1 MQGGQKKLRGE
12 GKRKCEIT
20 VITYARIQNDWDTFI
35 GQISDMLGHIDRT
48 DRGKSTNLDIN
59 LLGKVDK
66 GILKSMSDHI
76 QPTI

>member
-1 MQGGQKKLRGE
+1 M
-12 GKRKCEIT
+12 
-20 VITYARIQNDWDTFI
+20 TYARIQIDWDTFI

-48 DRGKSTNLDIN
+48 DRGTSTNFDIN
-59 LLGKVDK
+59 LLGKVGK

>member
-1 MQGGQKKLRGE
+1 M
-12 GKRKCEIT
+12 
-20 VITYARIQNDWDTFI
+20 TYARIQIDWDTFI

-48 DRGKSTNLDIN
+48 DRGKATNFDTN
-59 LLGKVDK
+59 LLGKVGK

>member
-1 MQGGQKKLRGE
+1 M
-12 GKRKCEIT
+12 
-20 VITYARIQNDWDTFI
+20 TYARIQIDWDTSI

-48 DRGKSTNLDIN
+48 DRGKSTNFNIN
-59 LLGKVDK
+59 LLGKVGK